1 MAAMVVAWSSPFV
14 VSWCVPRDVRAE
26 ALVNT
31 HLEEENR
38 RFQAVSA
45 MWMGRGFQ
53 SDDPTRDFRG
63 GGLLA
68 LQNLVYM
75 CEHHQARVIEM
86 IQSVP
91 PVRLFVLQAFG
102 GMLAW
107 CACLSKQRAHRSPR
121 VVVVVVACTPGW

>member
-14 VSWCVPRDVRAE
+14 VSWCVPRDVHAE

-91 PVRLFVLQAFG
+91 PVRLSHTCIAVGLWGCWCCVRAFPSS
-102 GMLAW
+102 
-107 CACLSKQRAHRSPR
+107 ACSP
-121 VVVVVVACTPGW
+121 